1 MLFSV
6 VPVPVPVPVHVHVHV
21 HVPCCVRCAVC
32 AVQEE
37 AVLETRPVVID
48 ESDPELVQLR
58 RALAERS
65 EELLSGEAQQAEP
78 PVGHEDTGGGYDG
91 RFGAYGGGGAAAAAA
106 GDKAAA
112 RNAAATAVSEREA
125 ELEAADRRAAQI
137 EKDVRV
143 VEDVRKVAALKK
155 T

>member
-1 MLFSV
+1 M
-6 VPVPVPVPVHVHVHV
+6 
-21 HVPCCVRCAVC
+21 
-32 AVQEE
+32 
-37 AVLETRPVVID
+37 LETRPVVID

-106 GDKAAA
+106 AGDKAAA